1 MSISRMLSVIRGVD
15 GAYRVVCGPVLK
27 TYGIS
32 QTSFDII
39 MFLANNPQY
48 YTAKQISS
56 MRNLKENVVSLHV
69 EKLAKD
75 GYLRREAVA
84 EDRRKVRLV
93 CTDKATAVIEEGRR
107 IQKEFYE
114 EITAGLSQQE
124 LDAFRRCVVAAE
136 KSAAEIRRRGAVCE
150 KMEEDI

>member
-1 MSISRMLSVIRGVD
+1 MLSVIRGVD
-15 GAYRVVCGPVLK
+15 GAYQVMCGPILK
-27 TYGIS
+27 AYGIS

-56 MRNLKENVVSLHV
+56 MRNLKENVVSQHV

-93 CTDKATAVIEEGRR
+93 CTEKAAVVIEEGRR
-107 IQKEFYE
+107 VQKEFYE
-114 EITAGLSQQE
+114 EMTAGISQQE
-124 LDAFRRCVVAAE
+124 LEGFRRCVAAAE
-136 KSAAEIRRRGAVCE
+136 KSAAAIRSRGAVCE
-150 KMEEDI
+150 KMEEDV